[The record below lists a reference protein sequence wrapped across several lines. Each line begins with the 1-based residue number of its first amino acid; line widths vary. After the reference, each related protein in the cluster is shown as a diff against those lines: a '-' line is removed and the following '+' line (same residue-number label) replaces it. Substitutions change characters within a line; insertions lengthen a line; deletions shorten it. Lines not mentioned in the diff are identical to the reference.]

1 ALGPVGICRSVRGS
15 VLRART
21 CSTHNCVSRCRSPTR
36 GRRIGS
42 TTMASRSTGC
52 FAMCPKRFGR
62 YRYLVLL
69 CALASRSWSADPPTP
84 EAAEERTR
92 LEVQYALDTEVVT

>member
-1 ALGPVGICRSVRGS
+1 
-15 VLRART
+15 
-21 CSTHNCVSRCRSPTR
+21 
-36 GRRIGS
+36 
-42 TTMASRSTGC
+42 
-52 FAMCPKRFGR
+52 MCPKRFGR

-92 LEVQYALDTEVVT
+92 LEVQYALETEVVTDPELDPVVFTEIVPFTTEESAVRLPSDQDLD

>member
-1 ALGPVGICRSVRGS
+1 
-15 VLRART
+15 
-21 CSTHNCVSRCRSPTR
+21 
-36 GRRIGS
+36 
-42 TTMASRSTGC
+42 
-52 FAMCPKRFGR
+52 MCPKRFGR

-92 LEVQYALDTEVVT
+92 LEVQYALDTEVVTDPELDPVVFTEIVPFTTEESAVRLPSDQDLD

>member
-1 ALGPVGICRSVRGS
+1 
-15 VLRART
+15 
-21 CSTHNCVSRCRSPTR
+21 
-36 GRRIGS
+36 
-42 TTMASRSTGC
+42 
-52 FAMCPKRFGR
+52 MCPKRFGR

-92 LEVQYALDTEVVT
+92 LEVQYALETEVVTDPELDPVVFTEIVPFTTEESAVRLPNDQDLD